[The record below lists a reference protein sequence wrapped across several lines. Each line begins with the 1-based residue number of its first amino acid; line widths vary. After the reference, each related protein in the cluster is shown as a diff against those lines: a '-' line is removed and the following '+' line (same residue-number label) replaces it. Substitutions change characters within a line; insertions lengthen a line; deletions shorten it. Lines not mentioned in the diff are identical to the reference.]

1 LPGGKEVLF
10 TILGTTKADAQ
21 IVVQSLKTG
30 QRRVLIHGAGTARY
44 VPIGYLVYSQDGTL
58 MAAPFNLRRVEL
70 TGAPRPVAEN
80 IAESVAAAFDFS
92 RFGSLVYI
100 PQAPGTADR
109 TLVWVDRNGTVQP
122 LALPPHRYGWPRVSP
137 DGRSLAVTNND
148 DGDVWCY
155 GIARGHFS
163 RVTFGGKTGW
173 PIWSPD
179 GKRLAYA
186 SKTAGH
192 WDMFSKAADGS
203 GPEELLMGSEHS
215 AVPQAWSPD
224 GQILAFIGEEVSTGL
239 SIGLLPIRGRRQ
251 SRQLLQTAFVVMEPT
266 FSPDGRWLAYASN
279 ESGRYEVYVQ
289 PFPSLNG
296 KWQVSTE
303 GGREPVW
310 ARNPRELFYRNG
322 GKMMAVNIVT
332 QPSFQA
338 AKPHLLFEGHYATDP
353 IRIRNYDVMPDGR
366 RFVMVKP
373 SRQEMEAAQ
382 INIVFNWFEEL
393 NRQFKKDQKQ

>member
-1 LPGGKEVLF
+1 RPIAPSWSMQLSMQARPCFTCGHWIKWKPGRSRAHKEANFLSFLPTCNGWDSLLTASSRRRQSREDRRWSSAKHWRGGVAVGGRTAQSSLPRSIGEAF
-10 TILGTTKADAQ
+10 TRFLGPG
-21 IVVQSLKTG
+21 VSPRLS
-30 QRRVLIHGAGTARY
+30 R
-44 VPIGYLVYSQDGTL
+44 VPIRAKAK
-58 MAAPFNLRRVEL
+58 AAIAGHTFCRV
-70 TGAPRPVAEN
+70 
-80 IAESVAAAFDFS
+80 
-92 RFGSLVYI
+92 GSLIYI

-239 SIGLLPIRGRRQ
+239 
-251 SRQLLQTAFVVMEPT
+251 
-266 FSPDGRWLAYASN
+266 
-279 ESGRYEVYVQ
+279 
-289 PFPSLNG
+289 
-296 KWQVSTE
+296 
-303 GGREPVW
+303 
-310 ARNPRELFYRNG
+310 
-322 GKMMAVNIVT
+322 
-332 QPSFQA
+332 
-338 AKPHLLFEGHYATDP
+338 
-353 IRIRNYDVMPDGR
+353 
-366 RFVMVKP
+366 
-373 SRQEMEAAQ
+373 
-382 INIVFNWFEEL
+382 
-393 NRQFKKDQKQ
+393 